1 MLMGFEE
8 HWEAGWFTHT
18 ASQNTHTHT
27 LERSLQALAD
37 AELREAPSLIYTLAH
52 KRACLVIRPN
62 GLQTVA

>member
-1 MLMGFEE
+1 MV
-8 HWEAGWFTHT
+8 HSH
-18 ASQNTHTHT
+18 SQSKHTHT
-27 LERSLQALAD
+27 LKRSLQALAD

>member
-1 MLMGFEE
+1 MV
-8 HWEAGWFTHT
+8 HSH
-18 ASQNTHTHT
+18 SQSKHTHTHT
-27 LERSLQALAD
+27 LKRSLQALAD